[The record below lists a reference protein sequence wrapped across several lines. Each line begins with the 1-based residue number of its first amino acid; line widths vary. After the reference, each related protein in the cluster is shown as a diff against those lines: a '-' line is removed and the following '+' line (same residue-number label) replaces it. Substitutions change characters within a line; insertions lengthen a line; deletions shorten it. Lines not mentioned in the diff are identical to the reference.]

1 MKALFYENFTYN
13 NLVFYENYSIKIIDI
28 SDIRYILK
36 VMKRSVDPILKQW
49 KDSRIRQPLLVR
61 GARQV
66 GKTYS
71 VTDFGRRAFENI
83 VIVNFEERPE
93 LSRCFSDFDPKG
105 IIDSL
110 SILTR
115 KSIFPGQTLLFLDEI
130 QECPKAIT
138 ALRYFYEKLPE
149 LHVIGAGS
157 LIEFALRAE
166 DFRMPVGRVQS
177 VYMYPMSFEEFL
189 AAVGE
194 ERLLNHI
201 RTVDLKAGL
210 APVIASRLEE
220 VFRQYLLVGGMP
232 RVVDAFREKVLIGEL
247 QRLQPGLIRTY
258 TDDFAKYASTA
269 KHKYLKEVYVSAP
282 KMVGRRYKYSHV
294 NPNIEAKFLKE
305 SIGLLCDAR
314 LLFKIC
320 HASGAGVPLL
330 ATMNERKFKIA
341 FLDVGLMQNALGI
354 QNAIILDDVIMQI
367 NAGSIAEQVV
377 AQELLA
383 YADPYADE
391 KLHFWAREARGS
403 NAEVDFLIEIDGM
416 PIPVEVKAGARGS
429 LKSMRLF
436 LMEYPKTPVGIRYSM
451 HELSYFDQILSI
463 PLTMVSQTKR
473 LLRSCMS
480 NLS

>member
-1 MKALFYENFTYN
+1 MERTIDP
-13 NLVFYENYSIKIIDI
+13 NLE
-28 SDIRYILK
+28 
-36 VMKRSVDPILKQW
+36 QW
-49 KDSRIRQPLLVR
+49 KNSHVRQPLLIR

-71 VTDFGRRAFENI
+71 VTDFGKRVFENT
-83 VIVNFEERPE
+83 VTVNFEERPE

-105 IIDSL
+105 IIDRL
-110 SILTR
+110 SILTHEPIR
-115 KSIFPGQTLLFLDEI
+115 PGKTLLFLDEI

-157 LIEFALRAE
+157 LIEFVLRAE

-177 VYMYPMSFEEFL
+177 MYMYPMSFGEFL
-189 AAVGE
+189 MAVGE

-201 RTVDLKAGL
+201 RKVDLKTG
-210 APVIASRLEE
+210 IATVFVTRLEQL
-220 VFRQYLLVGGMP
+220 FRQYLLVGGMP
-232 RVVDAFREKVLIGEL
+232 GVVNAFRKTVLMDEL
-247 QRLQPGLIRTY
+247 QRLQAGLIRTY

-269 KHKYLKEVYVSAP
+269 KHKYLKEVYISAP

-305 SIGLLCDAR
+305 AIGLLCDAK

-320 HASGAGVPLL
+320 HASGAGVPLS
-330 ATMNERKFKIA
+330 ATANERKFKIA
-341 FLDVGLMQNALGI
+341 FLDVGLMQNALNI
-354 QNAIILDDVIMQI
+354 QEAIILDDVIMQI
-367 NAGSIAEQVV
+367 NAGSIAEQLV

-391 KLHFWAREARGS
+391 RLHFWAREARGS
-403 NAEVDFLIEIDGM
+403 NAEVDFLIEIAGM
-416 PIPVEVKAGARGS
+416 PVPVEVKAGARGS

-436 LMEYPKTPVGIRYSM
+436 LKEYPKTPFGIRYSM

-463 PLTMVSQTKR
+463 PLTMVSQTRR
-473 LLRSCMS
+473 LVQSCI
-480 NLS
+480 NTQG